1 MIIPVLCFTCGKT
14 LADKYDY
21 YLREVEKLEKSGGAA
36 AAAAAAMAAGPSTSR
51 APPAATATAAAA
63 GPILGPEARHF
74 DTLRTGPILDRLGLT
89 RICCR
94 RHMLTTVDMM
104 DII

>member
-21 YLREVEKLEKSGGAA
+21 YLREVEKLEKTGATA
-36 AAAAAAMAAGPSTSR
+36 LAAGPSTSK
-51 APPAATATAAAA
+51 APAAPAI
-63 GPILGPEARHF
+63 PVLGPEARHF

-104 DII
+104 DVI